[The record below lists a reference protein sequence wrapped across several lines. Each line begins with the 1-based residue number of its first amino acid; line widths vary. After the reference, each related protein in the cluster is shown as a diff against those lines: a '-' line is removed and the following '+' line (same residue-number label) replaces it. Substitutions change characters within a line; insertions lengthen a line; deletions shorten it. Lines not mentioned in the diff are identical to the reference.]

1 MKEDGEAGAWLVAVG
16 MGGRGIG
23 KGQLARSGDWL
34 TTSGEGRSLWIP
46 KFQEFGGWRLSKE

>member
-1 MKEDGEAGAWLVAVG
+1 MGGKEMKEDGEARVWLVAVG

-34 TTSGEGRSLWIP
+34 ITSEEGRSL
-46 KFQEFGGWRLSKE
+46 